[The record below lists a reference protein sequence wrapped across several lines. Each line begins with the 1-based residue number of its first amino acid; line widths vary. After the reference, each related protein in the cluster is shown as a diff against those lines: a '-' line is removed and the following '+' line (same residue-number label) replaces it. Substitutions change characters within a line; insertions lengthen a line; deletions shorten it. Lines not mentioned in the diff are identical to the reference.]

1 MFAGNASF
9 VPVPSYETPHMPKFN
24 FAVPH
29 TVGLEKAKKDLRAYL
44 EKMREYA
51 SDKVNDMQEDWSKW
65 DTDHVVNFSLKTFG
79 MAIKGAMTVQAD
91 KVAVD
96 GEIPFA
102 AMMFKGKIEEGFRDT
117 VRKALS

>member
-1 MFAGNASF
+1 
-9 VPVPSYETPHMPKFN
+9 MPKFN
-24 FAVPH
+24 FSVPH
-29 TVGLEKAKKDLRAYL
+29 TAGLEKAKKDLRAYL

-51 SDKVNDMQEDWSKW
+51 ADKVSDMHEDWSKW
-65 DTDHVVNFSLKTFG
+65 DSDHVVDFSLKSFG
-79 MAIKGAMTVQAD
+79 MAIKGAMTVEPD
-91 KVAVD
+91 KVAVN

>member
-1 MFAGNASF
+1 
-9 VPVPSYETPHMPKFN
+9 MPKFN

-29 TVGLEKAKKDLRAYL
+29 TAGLENAKKNLRAYL
-44 EKMREYA
+44 EKQREFA
-51 SDKVNDMQEDWSKW
+51 GDKLGDVQEDWSKW
-65 DTDHVVNFSLKTFG
+65 DTDHVVNFAIKTFG
-79 MAIKGAMTVQAD
+79 MAIKGAMTVEPD

-117 VRKALS
+117 VKKALS

>member
-1 MFAGNASF
+1 
-9 VPVPSYETPHMPKFN
+9 MPKFN

-29 TVGLEKAKKDLRAYL
+29 TVGLEKAKTDLRAYL

-102 AMMFKGKIEEGFRDT
+102 AMMFKGKIEEGFRDM
-117 VRKALS
+117 VNRALS